1 MDLRVEQG
9 SVAAR
14 IQPFGAMVSPEFLLE
29 GRLVQPF
36 YQAPWDDFPSD
47 PLLAHLRGDFACVPF
62 GIGPSSMDGFAPPW
76 DELDSAPSAH
86 AHGYPANSVWDPV
99 AVAPDSAELLLELPP
114 SQQVRAIRRTVRCE
128 PPWVA
133 IEDEFTVRQ
142 DVSLPLGLHPMFRLP
157 PEVGGARLIL
167 PGCETLATLPVATD
181 ASSVLLSA
189 TEFGDAAGAPL
200 RDGGVL
206 DLTSLPLPMATEELV
221 LMVEVAQPR
230 VALENLVE
238 GYRIVLEWETDYL
251 RHCLLWFS
259 NRGRAFPPWDGR
271 NLCLGIEPVTSA
283 FDLGTQV
290 SAATNPL
297 SARGIR
303 TAVALES
310 GRTHVLRH
318 RFKLE
323 ALS

>member
-1 MDLRVEQG
+1 MDYRVEKG

-14 IQPFGAMVSPEFLLE
+14 IQLFGAMVSPEFVLE

-36 YQAPWDDFPSD
+36 YQAPWDDFPSG

-62 GIGPSSMDGFAPPW
+62 GIGPSSMDGFPPPW
-76 DELDSAPSAH
+76 DELESAQSSH
-86 AHGYPANSVWDPV
+86 AHGYPANTVWEPV
-99 AVAPDSAELLLELPP
+99 TVAPDWAELLLELPEP
-114 SQQVRAIRRTVRCE
+114 EPVESIRRTIRCVQ
-128 PPWVA
+128 PWVF

-142 DVSLPLGLHPMFRLP
+142 EVSLPLGLHPMFRLP
-157 PEVGGARLIL
+157 SEVGGAKLVL
-167 PGCETLATLPVATD
+167 PGCQTILTLPVATD
-181 ASSVLLSA
+181 VSSVLVPA
-189 TEFGDAAGAPL
+189 TEFGDAACAPL
-200 RDGGVL
+200 RDGSFL
-206 DLTSLPLPMATEELV
+206 DLTSLPLTMQTEELV
-221 LMVEVAQPR
+221 LLVEVTQPR

-251 RHCLLWFS
+251 SHCLLWIS

-271 NLCLGIEPVTSA
+271 NLCLGVEPVTSA

-290 SAATNPL
+290 SAAANPL
-297 SARGIR
+297 AARGIR
-303 TAVALES
+303 TSVALEP
-310 GRTHVLRH
+310 GKTHVLRH

>member
-1 MDLRVEQG
+1 MDYRVEKG

-14 IQPFGAMVSPEFLLE
+14 IQLFGAMVSPEFVLE

-62 GIGPSSMDGFAPPW
+62 GIGPSSMDGYPPPW
-76 DELDSAPSAH
+76 DELESAQSAH
-86 AHGYPANSVWDPV
+86 AHGYPANNVWEPV
-99 AVAPDSAELLLELPP
+99 TVAPDWAELLLELPEP
-114 SQQVRAIRRTVRCE
+114 EPVESIRRTIRCVQ
-128 PPWVA
+128 PWVF
-133 IEDEFTVRQ
+133 IEDEFTVRR

-157 PEVGGARLIL
+157 SEVGGARLRL
-167 PGCETLATLPVATD
+167 PGCQTLATLPVPTD
-181 ASSVLLSA
+181 ARSVLLPA
-189 TEFGDAAGAPL
+189 TEFEGAARAPL

-221 LMVEVAQPR
+221 LLVEVAEPR

-238 GYRIVLEWETDYL
+238 GYRIVLEWESDHL
-251 RHCLLWFS
+251 SHCLLWIS

-271 NLCLGIEPVTSA
+271 NLCLGVEPVTSA
-283 FDLGTQV
+283 FDLGTQI
-290 SAATNPL
+290 STAANPL
-297 SARGIR
+297 AARGIR

-310 GRTHVLRH
+310 GKTHVLRH